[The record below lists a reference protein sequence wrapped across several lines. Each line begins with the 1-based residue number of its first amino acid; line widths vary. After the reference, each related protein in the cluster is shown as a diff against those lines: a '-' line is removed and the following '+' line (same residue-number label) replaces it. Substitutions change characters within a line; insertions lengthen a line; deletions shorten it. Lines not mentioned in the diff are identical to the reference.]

1 MKSWVKKTKLF
12 WAPAIVAFVIWIVL
26 NITGIQDLF
35 FKDAS
40 ALRIAVIKFI
50 HLIYLFLTCCL
61 IFTIVRNQKKDQRY
75 KDLIKIAV
83 IYFCVLFVL
92 LILVWPGAWAWDD
105 LGVVY
110 GAAYYKFTPW
120 QHFFSGLFQIMALQT
135 LPFAAGVIITQIFWA
150 SIIVGYI
157 VSFLGHAIAKKYKKN
172 FRLIAII
179 LMIPFFFCPV
189 LYYVLT
195 GYRMAIYQY
204 LEIFVFAMILIKSI
218 SKEKITVG
226 WLLLLGLSTIVV
238 STWRTEGLPILFFVS
253 LMLFVLKDKYLTKKR
268 IALFFGIVLLSALAI
283 GKINTLM
290 IKSND
295 YKVGAIIYPL
305 VVNIREGNN
314 ISDEEKDKLNKVM
327 DLQCI
332 DDHPELSEELIYH
345 KCIRKEY
352 SENDFAV
359 FMRSSIVILL
369 KNFSRTVSSIWEMF
383 WQTSAGLYDE
393 YGSPYARTTAYT
405 AARIYTVGT
414 SENIKWGAVDT
425 RLKSPIDINLRANTI
440 NILAVTPESK
450 AVPYFTIVW
459 NHVIPVV
466 LSIIVI
472 IISIIKK
479 NWIVSI
485 IGLAI
490 VCRAI
495 IVACTAM
502 APYFMYY
509 MPVYVS
515 SYFIFI
521 FTAMQL
527 YYARKI

>member
-1 MKSWVKKTKLF
+1 MKSWVKKIKIF
-12 WAPAIVAFVIWIVL
+12 WAPAIVAFVIWIIL
-26 NITGIQDLF
+26 NITGIQNLF

-40 ALRIAVIKFI
+40 VLRIAVLKVI

-61 IFTIVRNQKKDQRY
+61 IFTIVRNKKKDQRY

-83 IYFCVLFVL
+83 IYFCILSVL
-92 LILVWPGAWAWDD
+92 LILTWPGAWAWDD
-105 LGVVY
+105 LDIVHN
-110 GAAYYKFTPW
+110 AAYYDLTPW

-135 LPFAAGVIITQIFWA
+135 LPFAAGVIIAQIFWV
-150 SIIVGYI
+150 SIVVGYI
-157 VSFLGHAIAKKYKKN
+157 VSFLGHAIAKKYKKD
-172 FRLIAII
+172 FRLVAAI
-179 LMIPFFFCPV
+179 LMIPFFFFPV
-189 LYYVLT
+189 LYYALT

-204 LEIFVFAMILIKSI
+204 LEILVFAMILAKSI
-218 SKEKITVG
+218 SKEKITIG
-226 WLLLLGLSTIVV
+226 WMIILGFLTIVV

-253 LMLFVLKDKYLTKKR
+253 LLLLFLKDKYLTKKR
-268 IALFFGIVLLSALAI
+268 VAVFFGSVLVLTLAV

-290 IKSND
+290 INNEN

-305 VVNIREGNN
+305 VVNLREGNN
-314 ISDEEKDKLNKVM
+314 ISDEEKETINKVM

-332 DDHPELSEELIYH
+332 DDNPKLTEEFVYH

-352 SENDFAV
+352 SESDFTA
-359 FMRSSIVILL
+359 FMKSSISVLF
-369 KNFSRTVSSIWEMF
+369 KNFSRTASSIGEMF
-383 WQTSAGLYDE
+383 WQTSAGLYNE

-405 AARIYTVGT
+405 AANIYTVGT
-414 SENIKWGAVDT
+414 GGYKKWNLVES
-425 RLKSPIDINLRANTI
+425 RLKSPIDVNLRSNII
-440 NILAVTPESK
+440 NMLAVTPGNK
-450 AVPYFTIVW
+450 AIPFYIIVW
-459 NHVIPVV
+459 NHVIPIV
-466 LSIIVI
+466 LLIIVL
-472 IISIIKK
+472 IISIIRK
-479 NWIVSI
+479 NWMVLT

-490 VCRAI
+490 MCRTI

-521 FTAMQL
+521 FTVMQL